1 MCGSFLAGNE
11 LGAMEE
17 TCRALYRLYFGGKG
31 GRRGQFRLAP
41 RQQDFHPLV
50 VRATANASCACVGDG
65 CACGGGRAGGPR
77 EDETVH
83 QVTCFQAVVQRAI
96 GCYHGPDGFFWSSMS
111 FLVWILTLFCGTRK
125 RAYPYTGAA
134 RRVVEHR
141 TRLVCLGETPSPRV
155 RCRLAMFTFLLTYT
169 VRTDERQL
177 AIFATSLPALRSAYI
192 RDRSPGFVVVNAS
205 YARFLRLQGG
215 PGGWFGSRP
224 GAWTMDHRTGHAQQM
239 VPRSGGFRLA
249 GRPGPPP
256 ARTIMHKIEIT

>member
-96 GCYHGPDGFFWSSMS
+96 GCYLGPDGFFWSSMS

-134 RRVVEHR
+134 RRVPCPPIETTTLSALSSTAPR
-141 TRLVCLGETPSPRV
+141 PLACLEEPRSPR
-155 RCRLAMFTFLLTYT
+155 
-169 VRTDERQL
+169 
-177 AIFATSLPALRSAYI
+177 TSK
-192 RDRSPGFVVVNAS
+192 F
-205 YARFLRLQGG
+205 
-215 PGGWFGSRP
+215 
-224 GAWTMDHRTGHAQQM
+224 H
-239 VPRSGGFRLA
+239 
-249 GRPGPPP
+249 
-256 ARTIMHKIEIT
+256 